1 MVKSMTGYGSAAGTS
16 GKLDITIELRGVNNR
31 FLDLNIRIPRVYTA
45 VEDGM
50 RAMVQKYISRGKV
63 DVFVT
68 IDNSK
73 ADDVKIS
80 VNWPL
85 ARAYRTA
92 LTELEKEFDMGGS
105 AISDDTTTNALARF
119 PDVLKIEKAEID
131 TDQLEKDIC
140 AILEEALKNYEE
152 MRLREGQK
160 LYNDISSRA
169 DAILEL
175 TDRAEQRSEVSVA
188 EYQSRLY
195 AKLRETLADK
205 NIDENRVLLEAA
217 IFADRVAVNEE
228 VVRLRSHVSQLRHML
243 DSGEPVGRKLDF
255 IVQEMNREANTIGSK
270 GNDVEMARIVIDL
283 KAEIEK
289 IREQIQNIE

>member
-16 GKLDITIELRGVNNR
+16 GKLDITIELRSVNNR

-50 RAMVQKYISRGKV
+50 RAMVQKYISHGKV

-85 ARAYRTA
+85 ARAYRAA

-140 AILEEALKNYEE
+140 AILEEALRNYEQ

-160 LYNDISSRA
+160 LYSDIRSRA
-169 DAILEL
+169 DTILEL
-175 TDRAEQRSEVSVA
+175 TDRAELRSEVSVA
-188 EYQSRLY
+188 EYQNRLY

-205 NIDENRVLLEAA
+205 NIDENRVILEAA

>member
-16 GKLDITIELRGVNNR
+16 GKLDITIELRSVNNR

-85 ARAYRTA
+85 ARAYRDA

-169 DAILEL
+169 EAILEL

-205 NIDENRVLLEAA
+205 NIDENRILLEAA

-270 GNDVEMARIVIDL
+270 SNDKDITSMMLDL

-289 IREQIQNIE
+289 IREQVQNIE

>member
-16 GKLDITIELRGVNNR
+16 GKLDITIELRSVNNR

-50 RAMVQKYISRGKV
+50 RAMVQRYISRGKV

-85 ARAYRTA
+85 ARAYREA

-140 AILEEALKNYEE
+140 AILEEALKNYED

-169 DAILEL
+169 EAILEL